1 MWSNKLL
8 MAMLSLKILRT
19 SLQNQF
25 LVCIQFCQSI
35 LVIDQILESILKV
48 KSCKNKFFRTYSW
61 NVPAGTKST
70 TFATG
75 LLLCFIHLKGWRQ
88 KVSVRGGVPHFSW
101 LPPSLSPI
109 WPSPCPP
116 PSLLPT
122 CIYYSS
128 QGTAASKAK
137 LLPEWAFFYEI
148 FNKSSF
154 PLGTIHKILIHTVTR
169 Q

>member
-1 MWSNKLL
+1 MWHKCGQMSYFLL
-8 MAMLSLKILRT
+8 FWSCHLKSWEQVFKINSLYA
-19 SLQNQF
+19 
-25 LVCIQFCQSI
+25 FCQSI

-88 KVSVRGGVPHFSW
+88 EVRVRGG
-101 LPPSLSPI
+101 SLTSDGPI
-109 WPSPCPP
+109 WPSPYPPP
-116 PSLLPT
+116 PSYPLAYTIALKEQQLVKQN
-122 CIYYSS
+122 CY
-128 QGTAASKAK
+128 QNG
-137 LLPEWAFFYEI
+137 L
-148 FNKSSF
+148 SF
-154 PLGTIHKILIHTVTR
+154 MRYLIKVLSPLEQHIKLIHTVTR